1 MATLPESH
9 VTSSSVTNL
18 ALMPTVP
25 SVRVRFGPYELDTR
39 AGELRLGESKIVLPD
54 QPHKILLLLIERRGD
69 IVTRD
74 EIQKCLWADDVI
86 VSFEVSIN
94 QAIRKLRRALNDSAE
109 EPKYIETVGRRGYR
123 LKVPVTLAGG
133 AGPARRRSDLSPDNR
148 LQELIGGT
156 MGAACDPG
164 DLKVMAAALVTLL
177 HVLADLDPAIAEPL
191 ESGPRPTSRPVQYWT

>member
-18 ALMPTVP
+18 ALMSTVS

-123 LKVPVTLAGG
+123 LKVPVALADG
-133 AGPARRRSDLSPDNR
+133 AGPARRRSDLSPDDR

-177 HVLADLDPAIAEPL
+177 HVLADLDPAIADPL
-191 ESGPRPTSRPVQYWT
+191 QSGPHPTSRLVQYWT